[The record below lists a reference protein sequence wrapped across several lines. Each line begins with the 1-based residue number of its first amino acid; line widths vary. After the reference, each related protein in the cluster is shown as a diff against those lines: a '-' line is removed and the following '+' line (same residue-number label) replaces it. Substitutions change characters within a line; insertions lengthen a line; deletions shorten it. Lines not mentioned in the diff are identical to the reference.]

1 MNPNDAALVKRVLA
15 GEKTAFDSLI
25 DRHWP
30 RAMRLALRQLG
41 NLADAEDVIQDA
53 FFQAFLNLRLLKT
66 PESFGA
72 WLNGIVVNLC
82 RMWHRNKRQDVA
94 FEETEKRI
102 ISAEK
107 MEDKT
112 LLSPEALYE
121 TQESYQVLLAALA
134 TLPVAQ
140 RRAVHLHYLNGLT
153 LREIST
159 RAGVSVGAVK
169 VRLHR
174 ARVKLSATL
183 AGEGR
188 RRQTTDT
195 FKAIVEERSMRTQG
209 KNMPL
214 FPMRDI
220 VVFPFMTVPLFLGRT
235 KSIKALEAA
244 AADDGRVFL
253 VAQKDS
259 KTSEPTGQD
268 VFSVGTV
275 AQVVN
280 RMHLP
285 NGAVRVLVEGK
296 QRGRILRHG
305 KRGGV
310 FSAKI
315 VEIAEQCK
323 RTDDIETLMHE
334 IKAGFGCFEML
345 RSKAVTPQAVG
356 AVEMI
361 DDPIPLGDTVSGYLK
376 LNIEAKQ
383 QLLETL
389 DPEERL
395 KKILKYLPSDVS
407 PSAPP
412 L

>member
-1 MNPNDAALVKRVLA
+1 MNSNDAALVKRVLA
-15 GEKTAFDSLI
+15 GEKAAFGPLI
-25 DRHWP
+25 DRHWS
-30 RAMRLALRQLG
+30 RAMRLALRHLS

-53 FFQAFLNLRLLKT
+53 FFQAFLNLQLLKT
-66 PESFGA
+66 PKSFGA
-72 WLNGIVVNLC
+72 WLNGIIVNLC
-82 RMWHRNKRQDVA
+82 RMWHRNKRQDVV
-94 FEETEKRI
+94 FEEGEKRM
-102 ISAEK
+102 ISVEK
-107 MEDKT
+107 MEDKIF
-112 LLSPEALYE
+112 LSPEALYE
-121 TQESYQVLLAALA
+121 TQESYQALLAALA
-134 TLPVAQ
+134 TLPVEQ
-140 RRAVHLHYLNGLT
+140 RRAVHLRYLDGLT
-153 LREIST
+153 LREISA

-174 ARVKLSATL
+174 ARVKLSVTL

-195 FKAIVEERSMRTQG
+195 FKVIVEERSMRTQG

-220 VVFPFMTVPLFLGRT
+220 VVFPFMTVPLFLGRV
-235 KSIKALEAA
+235 KSIKALEMAVA
-244 AADDGRVFL
+244 GDGRVFL
-253 VAQKDS
+253 AAQKDS
-259 KTSEPTGQD
+259 ETSEPAGKD

-275 AQVVN
+275 AQIVN
-280 RMHLP
+280 RIHLP
-285 NGAVRVLVEGK
+285 NGAVKVLVEGK

-315 VEIAEQCK
+315 VEIEEQCK
-323 RTDDIETLMHE
+323 RTDDVETLMHE
-334 IKAGFGCFEML
+334 VKAGFGCFEML

-376 LNIEAKQ
+376 LDREAKQ